1 MSYSRA
7 LPFHLK
13 ISGAKIM
20 LLAVVLAS
28 GILLSPLRAQ
38 SAVSSGRNRPG
49 AAAVSA
55 PQAKPAPG
63 GTPVTYRPRMPRR
76 EIEYYGI
83 VWGIDS
89 LSVRA
94 VESGELIRFTWRVLD
109 SDKAKSLNDVKIEP
123 FLIDPAARAKLVVP
137 ELPFMGKMRVKNTP
151 AASGNY
157 WMAFSNPGKVVKPG
171 DHVNVVIGQFHADGL
186 VVQ

>member
-7 LPFHLK
+7 LPFHRK
-13 ISGAKIM
+13 VSGAKIM
-20 LLAVVLAS
+20 LLAAVLAS

-38 SAVSSGRNRPG
+38 SAVSSGQNRPG
-49 AAAVSA
+49 AAAVST
-55 PQAKPAPG
+55 PQARPAPG
-63 GTPVTYRPRMPRR
+63 STPATYRPSMPRR

-89 LSVRA
+89 LSVKA

-137 ELPFMGKMRVKNTP
+137 ELPFMGKMRVKSTP
-151 AASGNY
+151 AAGGIY